1 MLALN
6 GKQGRFYSDQ
16 APEKLNK
23 LNCIEIFLLF
33 FPVIF
38 ALDTMNVISL
48 KVNLTYIVTLTKVN
62 VKTAKVIIL
71 LFCLNFLGHQVG
83 QRQTRQC

>member
-23 LNCIEIFLLF
+23 LNSIEFFLSFCGTVDFIF
-33 FPVIF
+33 
-38 ALDTMNVISL
+38 
-48 KVNLTYIVTLTKVN
+48 Y
-62 VKTAKVIIL
+62 
-71 LFCLNFLGHQVG
+71 
-83 QRQTRQC
+83 